1 MHNET
6 GRQSLK
12 FDSNVRP
19 VIYLTG
25 SRILS
30 LSNIPKEQ
38 QYSMKLKGLSICFN
52 MLKAA
57 LCGNYVNFGVIRLY
71 GDRALDDS
79 LEIFV
84 KTLMSIQQS
93 EVLVSGLILGS
104 GDLKSSHIN
113 LSPLFCNMVFRVLDC
128 ILLTVMVISYANC
141 KLHSYVGAP
150 YFCNMVLTDW
160 L

>member
-1 MHNET
+1 M
-6 GRQSLK
+6 
-12 FDSNVRP
+12 
-19 VIYLTG
+19 
-25 SRILS
+25 S

-93 EVLVSGLILGS
+93 EVLVSGLILGC

-113 LSPLFCNMVFRVLDC
+113 LSPLFCNMQSDRFGFTGFGLYPVDSYGH
-128 ILLTVMVISYANC
+128 ILCQLQTAFIRWC
-141 KLHSYVGAP
+141 PIFL
-150 YFCNMVLTDW
+150 
-160 L
+160 